1 MDIRPISSSA
11 LARQQTMHPESVPIS
26 SEPLIRALHR
36 RTAEIALAVYGAM
49 VAYVSFVPFDV
60 TTHPSARSGPGW
72 VWGLRVTGVSI
83 ADIFSNI
90 GFYLPLGA
98 LGFIVLRRR
107 RIGLMRSGG
116 LAVLFAA
123 ALSLAVEHGQHWIA
137 SRIPS
142 WIDVTTNTLGAW
154 LGVMIVGGSA
164 GEGRR
169 LLTRARDSARQNWL
183 LAVAKVAVCGVLLI
197 QLRPYDVV
205 VDLYHT
211 AAAVRHADLG
221 PMARWNALPAALEAD
236 VQRGRRSSTDDVSR
250 LRWEYALDR
259 ATDVAIY
266 AGLTLLL
273 ALGLAPQFRRRR
285 GRMLAW
291 IGFVVV
297 SLATMVALIRIFLIS
312 HGLDTAHVYCGLA
325 GWLIGCI
332 LVLRTRSTP
341 KQVLPNNPA
350 TLRPSHRGL
359 QHAAMATAL
368 TLCILYGLVP
378 FDFGTRSAG
387 ASNVAALFGQV
398 PFAAQFMGR
407 PNDAFYDITGKL
419 LRYGTIGVC
428 LALLFFRHSRWSWRR
443 QLLATTLITGAIG
456 LIIQAV
462 HLTMAS
468 RHADTTTLLLAL
480 AAGFSGCV
488 AVRWAHDYRRSLSIL
503 PFDDPLTSQLVDG
516 PTYDKSALTALR
528 KPHSDASPKDRVES
542 GRPD

>member
-1 MDIRPISSSA
+1 
-11 LARQQTMHPESVPIS
+11 
-26 SEPLIRALHR
+26 
-36 RTAEIALAVYGAM
+36 
-49 VAYVSFVPFDV
+49 VPFDV
-60 TTHPSARSGPGW
+60 TTSPPARSGPGW
-72 VWGLRVTGVSI
+72 VWGLRVTGISI

-107 RIGLMRSGG
+107 RIGLLLAGA

-123 ALSLAVEHGQHWIA
+123 VLSLIIEHGQNWIA
-137 SRIPS
+137 SRISS

-169 LLTRARDSARQNWL
+169 ILARARDSALQNWP

-211 AAAVRHADLG
+211 AAAVRHADLS
-221 PMARWNALPAALEAD
+221 PMARWNALPARLETD
-236 VQRGRRSSTDDVSR
+236 VHLGRRENVNDLGR

-259 ATDVAIY
+259 ATDVATY
-266 AGLTLLL
+266 AGLTVLL
-273 ALGLAPQFRRRR
+273 ALGLAPQFQKRR

-291 IGFVVV
+291 IGFVVL

-312 HGLDTAHVYCGLA
+312 HGLDTAHVYCGLV
-325 GWLIGCI
+325 GWLIGCA
-332 LVLRTRSTP
+332 LVIGTPSTR
-341 KQVLPNNPA
+341 KQVRPHDSA
-350 TLRPSHRGL
+350 THPPSLRGL

-378 FDFGTRSAG
+378 FDLGTRSVAG
-387 ASNVAALFGQV
+387 SNVAALFGQV

-456 LIIQAV
+456 LILQAV

-468 RHADTTTLLLAL
+468 RHADTTTVLLAL

-488 AVRWAHDYRRSLSIL
+488 AVRWAYDYRRSLSL
-503 PFDDPLTSQLVDG
+503 VSVDDPLTSQLVEG

-528 KPHSDASPKDRVES
+528 KRHSDASPKDRVES